1 MKTMKLMA
9 NVAKG
14 LMLAAFMAVG
24 TTTVN
29 APEEAAETFTPV
41 KVGDWVKGEEVT
53 GNGQKVYIYN
63 VGAGTFISGKSATET
78 DITKASYW
86 VITTGNSTY
95 TFACSNS
102 TADRIHMNY
111 EFSGFSRKWVAEIKE
126 KSGASDF
133 TLATGNTPNSYILSR
148 TVNVSSNPFKTD
160 NQTRYFSVNGTS
172 YEAAATATTNSDWLF
187 ISTEQKD
194 AYVEYVNSFNELD
207 GYLTNEKVEKDE
219 TLLTK
224 IKEVLTK
231 VSSANHSFSTYDG
244 EDGDKATLDKI
255 LKEIKEFLDN
265 TPTGIETIKPA
276 TNNVK
281 AEAIYDVNGV
291 RQNNLTKGINIVK
304 MNDGTTKKII
314 KK

>member
-1 MKTMKLMA
+1 MKLMA
-9 NVAKG
+9 KVAKG

-29 APEEAAETFTPV
+29 AQEESAETFAPV
-41 KVGDWVKGEEVT
+41 KVGDWVKGEAVT
-53 GNGQKVYIYN
+53 GNGQKAYIYN

-86 VITTGNSTY
+86 VITSGNSTY

-102 TADRIHMNY
+102 TEDCIHMNY
-111 EFSGFSRKWVAEIKE
+111 ESDFTHWSKRWVAEIRE

-133 TLATGNTPNSYILSR
+133 TLKTGNADNSYRLSR
-148 TVNVSSNPFKTD
+148 TVNVKVIGTEY
-160 NQTRYFSVNGTS
+160 QTRYFTVSETS

-187 ISTEQKD
+187 ISTKQKD
-194 AYVEYVNSFNELD
+194 AYVNYVNSFNELD
-207 GYLTNEKVEKDE
+207 GYLKNEKVEKEE
-219 TLLTK
+219 TLLAK
-224 IKEVLTK
+224 IKKVLTK
-231 VSSANHSFSTYDG
+231 VSSANHSFSTYYG

-265 TPTGIETIKPA
+265 TPTSIETIKPA
-276 TNNVK
+276 TDNVK

-291 RQNNLTKGINIVK
+291 RQNSLTKGINIVK
-304 MNDGTTKKII
+304 MSDGTVKKVI

>member
-1 MKTMKLMA
+1 MKLMA

-29 APEEAAETFTPV
+29 AQEESAETFAPV
-41 KVGDWVKGEEVT
+41 KVGDWVKGEAVT
-53 GNGQKVYIYN
+53 GNGQKAYIYN

-86 VITTGNSTY
+86 VITSGNSTY

-102 TADRIHMNY
+102 TEDRIHMNY
-111 EFSGFSRKWVAEIKE
+111 ESDITHWSKRWVAEIRE

-133 TLATGNTPNSYILSR
+133 TLKTGNADNSYRLSR
-148 TVNVSSNPFKTD
+148 TVNVKVVGTEY
-160 NQTRYFSVNGTS
+160 QTRYFTVSETS

-187 ISTEQKD
+187 ISTKQKD
-194 AYVEYVNSFNELD
+194 AYVNYVNSFNELD
-207 GYLTNEKVEKDE
+207 GYLKNEKVEKEE
-219 TLLTK
+219 TLLAK

-265 TPTGIETIKPA
+265 TPTSIETIKPA
-276 TNNVK
+276 TDNVK

-291 RQNNLTKGINIVK
+291 RQNSLSKGINIVK
-304 MNDGTTKKII
+304 MSDGTVKKVI

>member
-1 MKTMKLMA
+1 MKLMA

-29 APEEAAETFTPV
+29 AQEESAETFAPV
-41 KVGDWVKGEEVT
+41 KVGDWVKGEAVT
-53 GNGQKVYIYN
+53 GNGQKAYIYN

-86 VITTGNSTY
+86 VITSGNSTY

-102 TADRIHMNY
+102 TEDRIHMNY
-111 EFSGFSRKWVAEIKE
+111 ESDITHWSKRWVAEIRE

-133 TLATGNTPNSYILSR
+133 TLKTGNADNSYRLSR
-148 TVNVSSNPFKTD
+148 TVNVKVVGTEY
-160 NQTRYFSVNGTS
+160 QTRYFTVSETS

-187 ISTEQKD
+187 ISTKQKD
-194 AYVEYVNSFNELD
+194 AYVNYVNSFNELD
-207 GYLTNEKVEKDE
+207 GYLKNEKVEKEE
-219 TLLTK
+219 TLLAK

-265 TPTGIETIKPA
+265 TPTSIETIKPA
-276 TNNVK
+276 TDNVK

-291 RQNNLTKGINIVK
+291 RQNSLTKGINIVK
-304 MNDGTTKKII
+304 MSDGTTKKII
-314 KK
+314 K